1 MFLISYPRRP
11 PFLFFKKKFLS
22 QFCGVFIIL
31 RLGLSYSGLSTWS
44 NVVNANPEKDPEEW
58 TTGEEPMTGPQ
69 RSYLQTLC
77 REAGEDFNDQ
87 LTKAEASKKIEELQE
102 KTGRGKK

>member
-1 MFLISYPRRP
+1 MFVFDDGYPERM
-11 PFLFFKKKFLS
+11 S
-22 QFCGVFIIL
+22 QNIQG
-31 RLGLSYSGLSTWS
+31 S
-44 NVVNANPEKDPEEW
+44 NLEKDPSEW

-77 REAGEDFNDQ
+77 REAGEEFNDK
-87 LTKAEASKKIEELQE
+87 LSKAEASKKIEELQA